1 MSLIHWWPLN
11 GNTNDYG
18 INSLALINK
27 GATINSTGK
36 IGKCYSFN
44 NNNMVVATSDI
55 TSAAELSL
63 CLWLK
68 LSTSHSGYAQVLVLG
83 TSGTSWNNIRCGI
96 DTNGDG
102 RIYFNVSSGSAN
114 TYIYSPLNYKDNIWH
129 HITGIYNSG
138 SLQLY
143 IDGIQVATGTTTNVP
158 GLSGTS
164 IYVGGNAGGEK
175 ANNGDCLNDIRI
187 YNHALSAK
195 EVKEISKGLML
206 HYNFEDIGR
215 PNLLLGNWSCQST
228 NSTHTTSGTV
238 NIKLPTGMTLND
250 LIGKTLAF
258 SYDYSVEGDRLN
270 NTGNYSKDRY
280 GIHGNMSVKTTS
292 SASASTQY
300 PFAGY
305 LEARGTGKAVQYFS
319 IPSSWYSIE
328 SLSLALQP
336 YNRPAAGNN
345 ATWYIKNLKLEIL
358 LSSTDKATDF
368 IDSDLSKIYDNS
380 GYGYNGAVAGNI
392 QLSSDSAAGKH
403 SIYSPAGAN
412 YVERQN
418 FPVAGFNADQ
428 QFTINA
434 WIKIVGYNGTNW
446 NTIFRLA
453 ATNARDQQLH
463 FCYNS
468 SGNILLSQYSD
479 DPQFTTNVPL
489 NTWAMVT
496 WVHYTEDST
505 AKCQYFVNGQQVGST
520 QSYSGLL
527 NIKDNARLTLFYDSI
542 RRSYDSNLYMGD
554 FKIYS
559 TALSAEDI
567 LAEYNR
573 KAAIDKNGN
582 LFTGEIV
589 ETNTNANIAD
599 KNNQI
604 KATYFVEGKDTVK
617 IFGGYTELD
626 YFDQINPAAGA
637 TSQHNRCTI
646 SDISYDHIEA
656 RVNVTGQGTSGGII
670 FSNGMWWKT
679 YTGRGNVNDGSGT
692 VTMTPASFSQNV
704 WTDVSW
710 DFSKVF
716 SVLYTSGWSDGINY
730 WTPQNVKVAYIKTY
744 IGSELTGHFIP
755 VKNKN
760 NVIGLFNLVTNKF
773 YSNTGTGTEGFVAGN
788 SLGKLSLIQENKIEE
803 L

>member
-11 GNTNDYG
+11 GNTTDLG
-18 INSLALINK
+18 ISPCTVSVSDTLSFAAN
-27 GATINSTGK
+27 GK
-36 IGKCYSFN
+36 IGKCLSGGTLTMPAAATAQAFN
-44 NNNMVVATSDI
+44 KDAVSVCFWLYNGGHGGCIFGTDGMTPPNNRRFSLYQYPDANDLHWSWQNEDSSGTFTSGVK
-55 TSAAELSL
+55 TGVLARYA
-63 CLWLK
+63 W
-68 LSTSHSGYAQVLVLG
+68 SHICAVWDNGTARIYVNGAQVG
-83 TSGTSWNNIRCGI
+83 TS
-96 DTNGDG
+96 
-102 RIYFNVSSGSAN
+102 
-114 TYIYSPLNYKDNIWH
+114 
-129 HITGIYNSG
+129 
-138 SLQLY
+138 
-143 IDGIQVATGTTTNVP
+143 TGTCASTNWAYDTIIARP
-158 GLSGTS
+158 
-164 IYVGGNAGGEK
+164 
-175 ANNGDCLNDIRI
+175 NNLRYYNDIRI

-195 EVKEISKGLML
+195 EVKEISKGLVL
-206 HYNFEDIGR
+206 HYNFEDACS
-215 PNLLLGNWSCQST
+215 NLIPVFSANPELGIT
-228 NSTHTTSGTV
+228 IDNSTHPFNLGPIYKISQSGNTSKVYRGLSYAIPNLKAGDVISMGCWIYTEDKSSLDSGSELRV
-238 NIKLPTGMTLND
+238 YQEHNDGSAINWNGINWLATHTDGKWCYYSRQYTLDSN
-250 LIGKTLAF
+250 L
-258 SYDYSVEGDRLN
+258 
-270 NTGNYSKDRY
+270 
-280 GIHGNMSVKTTS
+280 S
-292 SASASTQY
+292 SAIFNVNVVKNGTFWITGIKVEYGSTTT
-300 PFAGY
+300 PFDGY
-305 LEARGTGKAVQYFS
+305 KEVVNT
-319 IPSSWYSIE
+319 
-328 SLSLALQP
+328 
-336 YNRPAAGNN
+336 
-345 ATWYIKNLKLEIL
+345 
-358 LSSTDKATDF
+358 
-368 IDSDLSKIYDNS
+368 IYDNS
-380 GYGYNGAVAGNI
+380 GYGYNGTVAGKPQI
-392 QLSSDSAAGKH
+392 ISDSTIGKH
-403 SIYSPAGAN
+403 SMYSPSGAN

-418 FPVAGFNADQ
+418 FPVAGFNTDQ

-434 WIKIVGYNGTNW
+434 WIKIVGYNGSSW

-453 ATNARDQQLH
+453 ANNAKDTQMHL
-463 FCYNS
+463 CYNS
-468 SGNILLSQYSD
+468 SGKIILSQYSD
-479 DPQFTTNVPL
+479 DPQFTLNVPL

-496 WVHYTEDST
+496 WVHYLDGST

-542 RRSYDSNLYMGD
+542 RRNYDSDLYIGD

-559 TALSAEDI
+559 TVLSAEDI

-573 KAAIDKNGN
+573 KAAIDKKDNI
-582 LFTGEIV
+582 FTGEFI

-604 KATYFVEGKDTVK
+604 KATYFVEGKDKVK

-656 RVNVTGQGTSGGII
+656 RVNVTGQGSSGGIV

-692 VTMTPASFSQNV
+692 VTMTPASFSQNI

-716 SVLYTSGWSDGINY
+716 SVLWTSGWSDGINY
-730 WTPQNVKVAYIKTY
+730 WTPQNLKVAYIKTY

-760 NVIGLFNLVTNKF
+760 NVIGLFNLITNKF
-773 YSNTGTGTEGFVAGN
+773 YSNTGTGTESFVAGN

>member
-1 MSLIHWWPLN
+1 
-11 GNTNDYG
+11 
-18 INSLALINK
+18 
-27 GATINSTGK
+27 
-36 IGKCYSFN
+36 
-44 NNNMVVATSDI
+44 MVVATSDI

-206 HYNFEDIGR
+206 HYNFEDNCQQLVNAYDEPTFNTSTATGGWKHWGSTGHAGSYAQNTDANYIYPGFSTYSHKVANGSNATKDYLLYQEKLFDGGYRSMQAIIKASDGAAITDSVCYPAWNGR
-215 PNLLLGNWSCQST
+215 NGGVA
-228 NSTHTTSGTV
+228 SG
-238 NIKLPTGMTLND
+238 
-250 LIGKTLAF
+250 
-258 SYDYSVEGDRLN
+258 
-270 NTGNYSKDRY
+270 
-280 GIHGNMSVKTTS
+280 
-292 SASASTQY
+292 
-300 PFAGY
+300 
-305 LEARGTGKAVQYFS
+305 
-319 IPSSWYSIE
+319 SWTSIE
-328 SLSLALQP
+328 SI
-336 YNRPAAGNN
+336 GNGFYLCKAEGIKQTTSPSN
-345 ATWYIKNLKLEIL
+345 ANAHLVGIYVKPGKTIYVTCCYLENGKQL
-358 LSSTDKATDF
+358 C
-368 IDSDLSKIYDNS
+368 SDIFDPSPKCYDCS
-380 GYGYNGAVAGNI
+380 GYGYNGTISGNI

-418 FPVAGFNADQ
+418 FPIAGFNADQ

-434 WIKIVGYNGTNW
+434 WIKIVGYVESTSW

-453 ATNARDQQLH
+453 ATDARDQQLH

-468 SGNILLSQYSD
+468 SGNIILSQYSD
-479 DPQFTTNVPL
+479 DPQFTTNVAL

-496 WVHYTEDST
+496 WVHYKEGST
-505 AKCQYFVNGQQVGST
+505 AKCKYFVNGQQVGST

-527 NIKDNARLTLFYDSI
+527 SIQDNARLTLFYDSI
-542 RRSYDSNLYMGD
+542 RNNYASNLYMGD

-573 KAAIDKNGN
+573 KAAIDKKGN
-582 LFTGEIV
+582 LFTGEFIESNVSSVKVDKANFIAGNNIV
-589 ETNTNANIAD
+589 EGTDKVKFAD
-599 KNNQI
+599 K
-604 KATYFVEGKDTVK
+604 
-617 IFGGYTELD
+617 YTQLE
-626 YFDQINPAAGA
+626 YIQNTG
-637 TSQHNRCTI
+637 TTTI
-646 SDISYDHIEA
+646 S
-656 RVNVTGQGTSGGII
+656 TGYQLDMDSDSVEVEFQATTTDQNGMILASSGG
-670 FSNGMWWKT
+670 NYWWVYHYSSLIHCYLDGTDGGQQNLSGPSRDTNKHTAVYQNKT
-679 YTGRGNVNDGSGT
+679 YYVDNVAYNTASGTLGTTTQQLYFFAYNAGGSYPYKGKIYRCKIWNASQLVKDFIPAKRNSDNTIGMYDLVNRVFHAPTGSGT
-692 VTMTPASFSQNV
+692 FTAGPE
-704 WTDVSW
+704 
-710 DFSKVF
+710 
-716 SVLYTSGWSDGINY
+716 
-730 WTPQNVKVAYIKTY
+730 
-744 IGSELTGHFIP
+744 IGNISAI
-755 VKNKN
+755 
-760 NVIGLFNLVTNKF
+760 
-773 YSNTGTGTEGFVAGN
+773 YA
-788 SLGKLSLIQENKIEE
+788 NKIEE